1 METENINYIN
11 DYDESLDNNDVFEYT
26 EGLIDENYENYDNY
40 ENSNEIID
48 IKTLNEK
55 YPLINWKL
63 YFEKLFGYYGIEI
76 SISDELMVSVENDF
90 IYLHKFFEEINNND
104 LMNYIEW

>member
-1 METENINYIN
+1 METETINYIN

-63 YFEKLFGYYGIEI
+63 YFEKLFGYYGILK
-76 SISDELMVSVENDF
+76 SIYYVL
-90 IYLHKFFEEINNND
+90 IKL
-104 LMNYIEW
+104 YIK

>member
-1 METENINYIN
+1 METETINYIN
-11 DYDESLDNNDVFEYT
+11 DYDESLDNNNVFEY
-26 EGLIDENYENYDNY
+26 IDENYDNYENY

-63 YFEKLFGYYGIEI
+63 YLKKIFEYYGIEI
-76 SISDELMVSVENDF
+76 SISDELMVSVKKDF
-90 IYLHKFFEEINNND
+90 IYLHKFLEEINNND